1 MFQEVA
7 SLFGFIQAAQSEIVT
22 KAKGAAECGLLGATL
37 FWALDGLWPGLLV
50 YPIPTRPGIVALEKV
65 FPLASL

>member
-22 KAKGAAECGLLGATL
+22 KAKGAECGLFGATL
-37 FWALDGLWPGLLV
+37 CWALDGLGPGLLV
-50 YPIPTRPGIVALEKV
+50 FPIPTRPGIVALEKV
-65 FPLASL
+65 FLLASL